1 MAGTKTKS
9 ASKKTSSRKTTAA
22 KKTAPA
28 KSQAV
33 AEGAEADGTLKGAPV
48 VAPAR
53 TPSTLPQGD
62 RPADE
67 KLDKEQHVHTERAD
81 AMLPGAPPSVV
92 VTGVDE
98 LRLQDALSKQTK
110 K

>member
-1 MAGTKTKS
+1 VAGTKNKS
-9 ASKKTSSRKTTAA
+9 ASKRSSSKKKTAA
-22 KKTAPA
+22 ARKTAPA

-48 VAPAR
+48 VAPAL
-53 TPSTLPQGD
+53 TPSTAPE
-62 RPADE
+62 PPKDE
-67 KLDKEQHVHTERAD
+67 KLDAEQHVHTERAD

-92 VTGVDE
+92 VPSVED